1 MAKNRRAKHGANQR
15 TKRPD
20 AASAD
25 HGSLKKPD
33 LAPETKGSPPGGI
46 ANLPESAQGSA
57 DSMRADQAER
67 FRRIGLGSLT
77 ALLVAAPLIPSES
90 LGEIAT
96 GSVLT
101 LASVT
106 LVVASL
112 AGCVLFSSRSLRLDW
127 PDLLVVL
134 LLAVV
139 VVSAGWMAGLGNIRA
154 TINAAWQWVNFGLLY
169 LLARQLVVSG
179 VERRALCL
187 VMIALATGLS
197 ALAVHQ
203 VFVTMPR
210 LVARYHEDPETVLR
224 EAGVD
229 APADSPERRL
239 FRDRLESMQP
249 TATFALTNSLAGFV
263 APWLILTVGVAGQ
276 LWQACPERKKQWI
289 MSLLCCLALG
299 FCILLTRSRT
309 ATLASLLGL
318 VALGGWHVRGPHRWD
333 WRVLTAVSVLFL
345 LLVLGVTVAGVFDW
359 LVVIEAPKS
368 LMYRVEYWQST
379 LAMIADHPWLGCGP
393 GNFQQYYPFYK
404 LPQASETI
412 ADPHNF
418 LLEVWSTIGT
428 PGLLIFVVFLA
439 LVVWRCVSTE
449 TSTEHTVPEPDAT
462 EPNCRAIW
470 IGGLTGAMASLPIG
484 MAVGFPPS
492 LDLFWLGLPISVVVI
507 VVLRPWCTNGRL
519 PHRLLLIAM
528 IVLLVNLSAAGGIGF
543 GGVATSFWLLAA
555 LIVNATPHG
564 HRSIHVGRHGM
575 ILLAALGLVVLA
587 ACHQTL
593 YSPVL
598 ASQTKI
604 SEAVASGQRGRLE
617 RAETLL
623 KQAIAADPFASQPW
637 FHLAGVYHRR
647 LLSGGPSEAS
657 DLRSR
662 FDQAIRQ
669 AERRNA
675 RSFALQRQVGDWH
688 LDLYRCFRDP
698 ELLEIALQAYRR
710 WTELYPNSNMAHAQL
725 AWTYHLVGNRDDAQR
740 HAALAL
746 RLNSL
751 TPHQERKLSEQQIHG
766 GDLVDA
772 TMANAEQRMQDVRK
786 GLIP

>member
-1 MAKNRRAKHGANQR
+1 MAKNRRSKRGANQQA
-15 TKRPD
+15 KRPD

-25 HGSLKKPD
+25 SRSLQKPD
-33 LAPETKGSPPGGI
+33 LLSKDQSNPPGRGGV
-46 ANLPESAQGSA
+46 ARKNNQGA
-57 DSMRADQAER
+57 AASMRADQAER
-67 FRRIGLGSLT
+67 FRRVGLGCLT

-101 LASVT
+101 LAAVT
-106 LVVASL
+106 LAAASL
-112 AGCVLFSSRSLRLDW
+112 AGCILFRKRSLRLDW

-139 VVSAGWMAGLGNIRA
+139 VVSAWWMAGVGNVRA

-169 LLARQLVVSG
+169 LLARQLVVTG

-197 ALAVHQ
+197 ALAAHQ

-224 EAGVD
+224 EAGVE
-229 APADSPERRL
+229 AAADSPERRL
-239 FRDRLESMQP
+239 FRDRLESIQP

-263 APWLILTVGVAGQ
+263 TPWLILTVGVAGQ
-276 LWQACPERKKQWI
+276 LWQGCPERKKQWI

-309 ATLASLLGL
+309 ATLASILGL
-318 VALGGWHVRGPHRWD
+318 VTLGWWHFRATHRWD
-333 WRVLTAVSVLFL
+333 WRVLTAVLLLFL

-368 LMYRVEYWQST
+368 LLYRVEYWQST
-379 LAMIADHPWLGCGP
+379 LAMIADYPWLGCGP

-404 LPQASETI
+404 LPEASETI

-428 PGLLIFVVFLA
+428 PGMLIFVAFLT
-439 LVVWRCVSTE
+439 LVVYRSVSMGSSTGPTEMEHGSTE
-449 TSTEHTVPEPDAT
+449 PT
-462 EPNCRAIW
+462 CRAIW
-470 IGGLTGAMASLPIG
+470 IGGLTGALASWPIG

-492 LDLFWLGLPISVVVI
+492 LDLFWLGLPISLVVI
-507 VVLRPWCTNGRL
+507 VGLRPWCIGGRL
-519 PHRLLLIAM
+519 PHGLLLIAM

-555 LIVNATPHG
+555 LIVNDSPRG

-575 ILLAALGLVVLA
+575 ITLAALGLVVLA

-598 ASQTKI
+598 TSQTKI
-604 SEAVASGQRGRLE
+604 NQAVAAGHQGRLE

-623 KQAIAADPFASQPW
+623 KQAIAADRFASQPW
-637 FHLAGVYHRR
+637 FHLAGVYHSR
-647 LLSGGPSEAS
+647 LLSTTTPEAS
-657 DLRSR
+657 ELRSR
-662 FDQAIRQ
+662 FDEAIRQ
-669 AERRNA
+669 AERRNV

-688 LDLYRCFRDP
+688 LDLYRRFRDP
-698 ELLEIALQAYRR
+698 GLLEIALQAYRR
-710 WTELYPNSNMAHAQL
+710 WTELYPNSNIAHAQL
-725 AWTYHLVGNRDDAQR
+725 AWTHHLAGNQDDADR

-751 TPHQERKLSEQQIHG
+751 TPHQERKLGEQQIHG
-766 GDLVDA
+766 GDLFDG

-786 GLIP
+786 SLNP